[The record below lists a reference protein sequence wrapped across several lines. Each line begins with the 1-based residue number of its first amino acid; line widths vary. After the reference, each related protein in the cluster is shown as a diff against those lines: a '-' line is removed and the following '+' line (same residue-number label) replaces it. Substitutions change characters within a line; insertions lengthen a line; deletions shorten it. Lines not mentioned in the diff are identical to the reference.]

1 MKKLV
6 SRSLTAL
13 SIAIASISGAKAQTS
28 PVGYWAFV
36 SYYIPGGSQ
45 HANQGVCFQANN
57 TWYGTTQHWNG
68 DWFQNGSEFE
78 WYGNAPIVLNGQPV
92 NIAVVGMSQFASSV
106 MTGNYAEWLIPGTPP
121 LAWDKHYTYQ
131 LVYQGA
137 VCPPPV

>member
-1 MKKLV
+1 MKKNFSQVLA
-6 SRSLTAL
+6 AL
-13 SIAIASISGAKAQTS
+13 CIGCAGSASAQAQTS

-36 SYYIPGGSQ
+36 SYFIPSGAQ
-45 HANQGVCFQANN
+45 HANQGVCFKADN
-57 TWYGTTQHWNG
+57 TWYGTTQNWNG

-78 WYGNAPIVLNGQPV
+78 WYGTAPIVYNGQPV
-92 NIAVVGMSQFASSV
+92 NIATVGMSQFAPSS
-106 MTGNYAEWLIPGTPP
+106 MSGNYAEWIVPGTPP